1 MSSDVV
7 DQDQTTAL
15 GTRPLGRLLWHTCSQ
30 TTMSVGVY
38 GVYALSNAWFV
49 SRGVGPVAFAA
60 VNLVAPVLLILGAVA
75 TTVGVGGASLVSR
88 SLGRDDPAQ
97 AARASGNA
105 FLVYWVTAVVVS
117 VVGVVSIDP
126 LLTLLGATAETR
138 GYARDY
144 GLVILAGAVTATG
157 FSSLV
162 RAEGRMRFSTMLWV
176 IPVLTQLTL
185 DPLLIFGC
193 GWGCAAR
200 PWARSAARRSRWG

>member
-126 LLTLLGATAETR
+126 ADPAGATAEP

-144 GLVILAGAVTATG
+144 GLVILAGRSATG

-176 IPVLTQLTL
+176 IPVLAATL

-200 PWARSAARRSRWG
+200 P